1 MPASEKV
8 ARTTISIDP
17 LVMMKAKRRMRS
29 LGIRKFSQYVAL
41 LLEKDQ
47 REGGDL
53 TVVKKPYKIK
63 EKRLTKC
70 ASYSGFYSA
79 RRAPFSRCS
88 LTAIVTF
95 DHNRFAHWSDNW
107 SRRELSLS
115 R

>member
-53 TVVKKPYKIK
+53 TVVKKPIRS
-63 EKRLTKC
+63 KRN
-70 ASYSGFYSA
+70 A
-79 RRAPFSRCS
+79 
-88 LTAIVTF
+88 
-95 DHNRFAHWSDNW
+95 
-107 SRRELSLS
+107 
-115 R
+115 